1 MRRSSLVQ
9 VVILAGNPREIKL
22 AGFLVALCVD
32 CGNTIALYP
41 YYRLS
46 HQNYFNSDFK
56 SDSDDLFAD
65 FPEQVATVQISYGA
79 VG

>member
-9 VVILAGNPREIKL
+9 VVILAGNPRQIKL
-22 AGFLVALCVD
+22 AGLLVALCVD
-32 CGNTIALYP
+32 CGNKIALYP

-46 HQNYFNSDFK
+46 HQNYFK